1 MMKSSIVSSSQ
12 PRSVAVSDFNN
23 DYQMD
28 IVVANS
34 GTNTIGIF
42 LLQDNETF
50 TNQQI
55 YPTGFDSR
63 PYSLVVNDFNNDNY
77 LDIAVAN
84 YGTNNIGIFLGNQNG
99 TFANQKVFS
108 LNSSRP
114 FFITIGDLNND
125 NQTDIV
131 VANYDTNNVGILLG
145 NGDGSFQDQTT
156 YPTGYDSHPCALV
169 VGDFNK
175 DNQLD
180 IAVANYGTDN
190 IGIFLGY
197 GNGTLTNQKT
207 YTTTLNSNPSSIV
220 VGDLNNDNYLDI
232 IVTHYGTGKIG
243 IFFGYGDGT
252 FAAQT
257 TFLINTN
264 SHPYYITVG
273 DFDMDNQLD
282 VVVVDSD
289 NDQVH
294 ILLQYD
300 NKTFATTTTYDG
312 ISRSRPIFVAVAD
325 FNNDNQS
332 DIVIVNYDTNNV
344 LILTQYFIKPSVRQ
358 TNYSIGRD
366 SRPTSVIIY
375 DFNNDDRLDLLV
387 NNFNDDNLL
396 LLTGNDNGTFEQTT
410 TYSTGNKSAPKH
422 FSIGDFNNDN
432 RMDIVTANYGS
443 DSIGILLAQDNGTF
457 SNVTTYFVGYGSNP
471 WSVAVGDF
479 NNDSQLDV
487 VTANHGSRGLGILLG
502 HGNGSFANATTY
514 HANIIVLPI
523 LVAVGDVNN
532 DKKLDVVVTDGSLD
546 NVVVLLGHGNGTFPD
561 TITCSLDSYSA
572 PNSVYLVDL
581 NNDTYLDVIVSTLD
595 GGFVGILLGYGN
607 GTFQKMTKY
616 LSDSTSSLYRIAIAD
631 FNNDHRHDFVVTDI
645 ANDEIIIYYGY
656 GNGSFQLGRKY
667 STGFGSSPYAVTTAK
682 LKNDNQINV
691 VVTLWG
697 KGKVGVLTEY
707 TAAEFVKK
715 KTCSTGSAPQ
725 PYSLAV
731 GNFNN
736 DSFVDITIV
745 NSGSDNLDILFN
757 SGNGTFVTQI
767 TYPIGADSYPQ
778 YVIAGDIN
786 KDNHLDIVTV
796 NSKSSSI
803 SVLMGHSNGT
813 FDIPRV
819 YSTGEDSYPL
829 AVAINDFNND
839 DRSDLI
845 IADAGT
851 DSIGVLL
858 GFHYTTF
865 QSQKTY
871 SGHNT
876 GVPHNI
882 ITSDFNNDT
891 YLDIA
896 IAFHLSD
903 NVGILLGYGHG
914 SFGVMMTYSTG
925 NRSQPESL
933 AVHDFNNDGRVD
945 IVVVNSG
952 TNDIGILLGY
962 GNGSFA
968 TMIRYSTGENSKPV
982 AIVLTDINNDG
993 RIDIVVTNSAT
1004 KNIGILFGH
1013 GNLIF
1018 DDIII
1023 CPTGNNSRP
1032 QSVAVGDF
1040 DNDGQMDIV
1049 ITNYHDDSISI
1060 FLGYENGSFTTQ
1072 VTYSAGYQSWPSW
1085 ITVGDFNNDNR
1096 LDIATSNFNMNNVGI
1111 FLGNENGTF
1120 DPVRPFS
1127 TGDGSS
1133 PHFVEARDFN
1143 NDGILDIAVA
1153 NYGTN
1158 NIVVLFGFGDGSFLL
1173 GTAYRTDL
1181 ESAPY
1186 ALAIGDFND
1195 DSRLDIAVVN
1205 EKSNDISIFLGYGR
1219 EFYAGVTSYNMGFGS
1234 QPHSVAIGD
1243 LNNDGRSDIVVA
1255 NYGTHNISIL
1265 LGRSHGVF
1273 DSIATYSTGVGSAP
1287 YSVSVADFNND
1298 NQLDIVVT
1306 NSETDNI
1313 AILLGYGNGTFV
1325 IEATYSTGARSRPCA
1340 VAVGDF
1346 NNDNIPDIAIAN
1358 SGTDNILLLYGYG
1371 NGLFGN
1377 KTLYAL
1383 GYEYR
1388 PYSIAIKDLN
1398 QDSWMD
1404 IVIAC
1409 AGTDRTETLIKI
1421 C

>member
-1 MMKSSIVSSSQ
+1 MKSSIVSSSQ
-12 PRSVAVSDFNN
+12 PRSVAVGDFNN
-23 DYQMD
+23 DHQMD

-42 LLQDNETF
+42 LSQDSENF

-84 YGTNNIGIFLGNQNG
+84 YGTNNIGVFLGNQNG
-99 TFANQKVFS
+99 TFSNQIIFS
-108 LNSSRP
+108 LYSSHP
-114 FFITIGDLNND
+114 CFITVGDFNND

-131 VANYDTNNVGILLG
+131 VANHDTNNIGILLG
-145 NGDGSFQDQTT
+145 NGNGSFQEQIT
-156 YPTGYDSHPCALV
+156 YSTGYDSHPYALV
-169 VGDFNK
+169 IGDFNK
-175 DNQLD
+175 DNRSD

-197 GNGTLTNQKT
+197 GNGTFANQKI
-207 YTTTLNSNPSSIV
+207 YTTTLNSNPSSIA

-243 IFFGYGDGT
+243 IFFGYEDGT

-257 TFLINTN
+257 TFSINSN
-264 SHPYYITVG
+264 SRPYYITVG
-273 DFDMDNQLD
+273 YFDKDNQLD
-282 VVVVDSD
+282 VVVVDSQ

-300 NKTFATTTTYDG
+300 NRAFARTTTYDG
-312 ISRSRPIFVAVAD
+312 IYMSSPIFVAVTD
-325 FNNDNQS
+325 FDNDNQS
-332 DIVIVNYDTNNV
+332 DIVIANYGTNNV
-344 LILTQYFIKPSVRQ
+344 LILTQYFIKPLVRQ
-358 TNYSIGRD
+358 TNYRVGKD
-366 SRPTSVIIY
+366 SRPTSVIVY
-375 DFNNDDRLDLLV
+375 DFSNDDRLDLLV
-387 NNFNDDNLL
+387 NNFNDDSLL
-396 LLTGNDNGTFEQTT
+396 LLTGNDNGTFQRRT
-410 TYSTGNKSAPKH
+410 TYFTGNKSAPKH

-457 SNVTTYFVGYGSNP
+457 SDVTTYFVGYGSNP

-479 NNDSQLDV
+479 NDDSHLDV

-502 HGNGSFANATTY
+502 HGNGTFANATTY
-514 HANIIVLPI
+514 YANIIVLPI
-523 LVAVGDVNN
+523 LVAIGDLNN
-532 DKKLDVVVTDGSLD
+532 DKKLDVVVTDASSD
-546 NVVVLLGHGNGTFPD
+546 NVVVLLGHGNGTFLD
-561 TITCSLDSYSA
+561 AMTSSLDRYSA
-572 PNSVYLVDL
+572 PNAVCLVDL

-595 GGFVGILLGYGN
+595 DSFVGILLGYGN

-616 LSDSTSSLYRIAIAD
+616 SPNSRSSIYHIAIAD
-631 FNNDHRHDFVVTDI
+631 FNNDHQHDFIVTDI
-645 ANDEIIIYYGY
+645 ANDEIVIYYGY
-656 GNGSFQLGRKY
+656 GNGSFQLGRRY
-667 STGFGSSPYAVTTAK
+667 STGFGSSPYAVTTVK
-682 LKNDNQINV
+682 LKNSNQINI

-697 KGKVGVLTEY
+697 KGKVAVLTEY
-707 TAAEFVKK
+707 TAAEFANN

-725 PYSLAV
+725 PYSVTV

-736 DSFVDITIV
+736 DSYVDIAIV
-745 NSGSDNLDILFN
+745 NSGSDNLDVLFN
-757 SGNGTFVTQI
+757 SGNGTFPTQI
-767 TYPIGADSYPQ
+767 TYPIGTDLYPQ
-778 YVIAGDIN
+778 YVLAGDIN

-796 NSKSSSI
+796 NSKGSSI
-803 SVLMGHSNGT
+803 SVFMGHGNGT

-819 YSTGEDSYPL
+819 YSSGEDSYPL

-839 DRSDLI
+839 NRSDLI
-845 IADAGT
+845 IADPGT
-851 DSIGVLL
+851 DSIGILL
-858 GFHYTTF
+858 GFHYATF
-865 QSQKTY
+865 QSQKIY
-871 SGHNT
+871 SSQNT
-876 GVPHNI
+876 RRPHNI
-882 ITSDFNNDT
+882 ITSDFNNDK
-891 YLDIA
+891 YQDIA

-903 NVGILLGYGHG
+903 NIGILLGYGNG
-914 SFGVMMTYSTG
+914 SFSVMMTYSIG
-925 NRSQPESL
+925 NGSRPESL
-933 AVHDFNNDGRVD
+933 TVHDFNNDGQMD
-945 IVVVNSG
+945 IVVVNLG

-968 TMIRYSTGENSKPV
+968 TIIKYSTGKNSNPV

-993 RIDIVVTNSAT
+993 RIDIIVANSAT
-1004 KNIGILFGH
+1004 KNIGILLGH
-1013 GNLIF
+1013 GNLTF
-1018 DDIII
+1018 DTIIT
-1023 CPTGNNSRP
+1023 CPTGNDLHP
-1032 QSVAVGDF
+1032 QSVAIGDF
-1040 DNDGQMDIV
+1040 DNDGQMDIAV
-1049 ITNYHDDSISI
+1049 TKYHADSISI
-1060 FLGYENGSFTTQ
+1060 FLGYKNGSFTTQ
-1072 VTYSAGYQSWPSW
+1072 LTYLTGYRSWPSW
-1085 ITVGDFNNDNR
+1085 ITVGDFNRDKR

-1111 FLGNENGTF
+1111 LLGCGNGSF
-1120 DPVRPFS
+1120 HPVTTFS

-1133 PHFVEARDFN
+1133 PLFVEARDFN
-1143 NDGILDIAVA
+1143 DDGILDIAVA
-1153 NYGTN
+1153 NYGTSD
-1158 NIVVLFGFGDGSFLL
+1158 IVVLFGFGDGSFLL
-1173 GTAYRTDL
+1173 GNAYRAGRG
-1181 ESAPY
+1181 SAPC
-1186 ALAIGDFND
+1186 ALAIGDFNND
-1195 DSRLDIAVVN
+1195 FRLDIAVVN
-1205 EKSNDISIFLGYGR
+1205 EKSSYIRILLGYGR

-1234 QPHSVAIGD
+1234 QPYSVAIGD

-1273 DSIATYSTGVGSAP
+1273 DTIATYSTGVGSAP

-1298 NQLDIVVT
+1298 NQSDIVVT

-1313 AILLGYGNGTFV
+1313 VILFGYGNGTFA
-1325 IEATYSTGARSRPCA
+1325 IGPTYLTGARSRPCA

-1346 NNDNIPDIAIAN
+1346 NNDNILDIAIAN
-1358 SGTDNILLLYGYG
+1358 SGTNNIFLLYGYG

-1383 GYEYR
+1383 DYGYR

-1398 QDSWMD
+1398 KDSWMD

-1409 AGTDRTETLIKI
+1409 VGTDHAETLIKI